1 MKCVSS
7 RIACLDFPWDFFS
20 FSCKVC
26 SVNKGNTCYLAVLL
40 LPPVYVCC
48 AWNQCQN
55 LTYLLFWWCK
65 KPLWKGQANGYG
77 VVFDLNYAPGCW
89 CCPPRKHIQGSILV
103 FIPGGRGKDK
113 AWIITF
119 PDNSRF
125 NDVPE
130 ETVTK
135 VLTYLTSVPRYVA
148 PFQLS
153 PVIRSVGLTRVGHG
167 IFSATPH
174 MRARDVFSSQS
185 KGKNKQLIASSWSV
199 QVWYLM
205 CRYLQSQNGH
215 HPYYLSACM
224 YHKFSLLSF

>member
-153 PVIRSVGLTRVGHG
+153 PVICSVGLTRVGHG
-167 IFSATPH
+167 IFSATP
-174 MRARDVFSSQS
+174 RCTEGKGCLQLPEQGKKQAINCKFLKCLSVIFNVSVSAES
-185 KGKNKQLIASSWSV
+185 KWTS
-199 QVWYLM
+199 
-205 CRYLQSQNGH
+205 
-215 HPYYLSACM
+215 
-224 YHKFSLLSF
+224 SLLLVSLHVS